1 VAGHAGTP
9 HLGRAGG
16 VVIHAE
22 VLPEAQVACLQSLA
36 PAATDLGF
44 HLAGGTAVALQIG
57 HRRSVDFDW
66 FAPRFPGRP
75 VDLRESLASRG
86 IALEPAALADQTVHG
101 WVGGVRVS
109 FFEFRPPLLERL
121 VEWPEVGCRLASCS
135 DLAAMKLLA
144 VAQRG
149 SKKDFIDVHALS
161 GHMPLARMLDC
172 YQQRFA
178 VEDTGRVL
186 AGLCFFDD
194 ADAEPMP
201 VMLVDRDWEAV
212 KYDLRDMVRQRVG
225 NEHGGGG
232 HGGWSR

>member
-1 VAGHAGTP
+1 M
-9 HLGRAGG
+9 
-16 VVIHAE
+16 IHAE
-22 VLPEAQVACLQSLA
+22 VLPEAQAACLRSLA

-66 FAPRFPGRP
+66 FAPRFPGHP

-86 IALEPAALADQTVHG
+86 IPLEPTALADQTVHG
-101 WVGGVRVS
+101 WIRGVKVS
-109 FFEFRPPLLERL
+109 FFEFRPPLLEPL

-161 GHMPLARMLDC
+161 GRMPLAHMLDC
-172 YQQRFA
+172 YQRRFG
-178 VEDTGRVL
+178 VIDTGRVL

-194 ADAEPMP
+194 AEAEPMP
-201 VMLVDRDWEAV
+201 VMLVQRDWETV
-212 KYDLRDMVRQRVG
+212 KRDLRAMVRQSVG
-225 NEHGGGG
+225 T
-232 HGGWSR
+232 